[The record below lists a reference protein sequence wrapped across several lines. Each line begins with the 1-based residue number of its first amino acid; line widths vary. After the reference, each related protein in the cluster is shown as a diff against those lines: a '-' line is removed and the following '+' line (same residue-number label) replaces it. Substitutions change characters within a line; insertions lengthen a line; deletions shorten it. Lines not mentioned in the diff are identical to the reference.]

1 MHRVRKW
8 WKLALSIAALVVAAQ
23 IGISILALTRGV
35 HNYLTAHLERA
46 FGRTVEVRHFNVLL
60 LPSPM
65 LDAEQ
70 VSIGEDP
77 AFGNEY
83 FLRAERLTARLR
95 WRGLLR
101 GHFEFGTLSLS
112 RPSLI
117 LVRNDEGAWNLE
129 RWLPPAKSTLGAG
142 ARFYGPRQQQTPS
155 NRLQKIAIDD
165 GRINFKI
172 GDEKL
177 PFAFLGVSGNIEQVS
192 SGRWQL
198 QLEAQPWRSGVTLQ
212 STGTLLVRGDV
223 AGTSAR
229 LQPAELHIHWG
240 KVSLA
245 DLFRLLRGQDY
256 GVRGMFA
263 LDGTA
268 KSGAAGRIL
277 GADLQPGDWT
287 FSVQARASQIHR
299 WDLTERSDNPATNVN
314 LEGRWNTGMRN
325 ISAERLVVETAK
337 SNLRGSA
344 KFALNATPA
353 WEVRVN
359 SAGIQAADVLAWY
372 RAFDPN
378 VNNAI
383 AAEQFFTGAVTLRGW
398 PLEIDEAAFSSLGGE
413 VRVPGLNAPLRIGPF
428 QGGRQRA
435 SLNVAPVRISYAV
448 PETRGAATLITAAAA
463 AKRRSAAESKGSLE
477 IGLTHDFSTRAGAV
491 SIDGRIEN
499 VEDVL
504 KVVSALGR
512 PMNHGWELT
521 GPVSAALH
529 YHWDNEAA
537 TKSWIGHVDVNK
549 ARLQVAGLNQPLQ
562 LNKARLDW
570 NDGLRSASVAD
581 IEGFGATWS
590 GQLAEAAVTDADGSA
605 KWNFQL
611 HANHLDA
618 ADLDR
623 WMGPRARPGW
633 LQRLL
638 PSLLGGNA
646 ANPRASELLR
656 RVNAEGEL
664 RVDEFTLDKITLGQL
679 RASGALHDLHLELRQ
694 AEARCA
700 GGTLRAKLRAAFLP
714 RPSYDVTAELERV
727 DLQQVPTPG
736 NLPERFAG
744 LASGTVH
751 LITEG
756 VGRDELLQNLAGK
769 GDLKLRNMEF
779 HGWDVSASMV
789 DGAPHE
795 GASRWSSGEG
805 TFLVRDRA
813 LVFPGLR
820 LDAGSEMTLLKGTLS
835 FAQDSDLSLQT
846 LIDDHTSIAL
856 PEQGYVL
863 RISGPLDVPKISFER
878 LVAHRP
884 AD

>member
-8 WKLALSIAALVVAAQ
+8 WRLALSIAALVIAAQ
-23 IGISILALTRGV
+23 IGVSVLALARGV

-46 FGRTVEVRHFNVLL
+46 FGRTVEVRHFNILL

-65 LDAEQ
+65 LEAEQ

-142 ARFYGPRQQQTPS
+142 SRFYGPRLQQTLS
-155 NRLQKIAIDD
+155 NRLQKIDIDD

-177 PFAFLGVSGNIEQVS
+177 PFAFLGVSGSVEQVS

-212 STGTLLVRGDV
+212 STGILLVRGDV

-229 LQPAELHIHWG
+229 LQPAEVHIHWG

-256 GVRGMFA
+256 GVRGVFA
-263 LDGTA
+263 LDGAA
-268 KSGAAGRIL
+268 KSAGSDRIA
-277 GADLQPGDWT
+277 GADFQSGEWT
-287 FSVQARASQIHR
+287 FSLQARAAQIHR
-299 WDLTERSDNPATNVN
+299 WDLTERSDNPSTNVN
-314 LEGRWNTGMRN
+314 LEGSWNAGMRT
-325 ISAERLVVETAK
+325 ISAERLVVETAR
-337 SNLRGSA
+337 SNLRGSG
-344 KFALNATPA
+344 KFALNATPS
-353 WEVRVN
+353 WEARVN
-359 SAGIQAADVLAWY
+359 SAGIQAADLLAWY
-372 RAFDPN
+372 RAFDAN
-378 VNNAI
+378 VNNSI
-383 AAEQFFTGAVTLRGW
+383 AAEQFFTGAFTLRGW
-398 PLEIDEAAFSSLGGE
+398 PLEIDQAAFSSLGGE
-413 VRVPGLNAPLRIGPF
+413 VRVPGLNAPLRIGAF
-428 QGGRQRA
+428 QGGRRRA

-448 PETRGAATLITAAAA
+448 PETREGLTLTAAAA
-463 AKRRSAAESKGSLE
+463 TTKRRGTAESKGALE
-477 IGLTHDFSTRAGAV
+477 IGFTHDFSTRTGGLSV
-491 SIDGRIEN
+491 DGRVEN

-504 KVVSALGR
+504 KVMSALGR
-512 PMNHGWELT
+512 PVNRGWELS

-529 YHWDNEAA
+529 YQWDNEAA
-537 TKSWIGHVDVNK
+537 TKRWSGHVDVNK
-549 ARLQVAGLNQPLQ
+549 GRLQVAGLNLPLQ

-570 NDGLRSASVAD
+570 KDGLRSASVAE

-590 GQLAEAAVTDADGSA
+590 GQLAEASVADADGPA

-623 WMGPRARPGW
+623 WIGPRARPGW

-638 PSLLGGNA
+638 SSLLRGSA
-646 ANPRASELLR
+646 ANPGASELLR

-664 RVDEFTLDKITLGQL
+664 RVDEFTLEKIKLGQVH
-679 RASGALHDLHLELRQ
+679 ASGALHDLHLELRQ

-700 GGTLRAKLRAAFLP
+700 GGTLRAKMRAAFLP
-714 RPSYDVTAELERV
+714 RPSYDVTAQLERV
-727 DLQQVPTPG
+727 DLQQIPTPG
-736 NLPERFAG
+736 DLPERFAG

-751 LITEG
+751 LTTQG
-756 VGRDELLQNLAGK
+756 VGREELVEHLAGR
-769 GDLKLRNMEF
+769 GDLRLRNLEF
-779 HGWDVSASMV
+779 HGWDVNASMA
-789 DGAPHE
+789 DGAPRE

-805 TFLVRDRA
+805 AFIVRDRA

-820 LDAGSEMTLLKGTLS
+820 LDGGSEMTLLKGTLS

-846 LIDDHTSIAL
+846 LIDDQTGSAL
-856 PEQGYVL
+856 PEEGYVL
-863 RISGPLDVPKISFER
+863 RISGPLDVPKVSIER

>member
-1 MHRVRKW
+1 M
-8 WKLALSIAALVVAAQ
+8 SIAALLVAAQ
-23 IGISILALTRGV
+23 IGASFLARAPGI
-35 HNYLTAHLERA
+35 HKYLVAHLERA
-46 FGRTVEVRHFNVLL
+46 FGRTVEVRQFNILL
-60 LPSPM
+60 LPSLV

-83 FLRAERLTARLR
+83 FLRAEHLTAGLR
-95 WRGLLR
+95 WSGLLR

-117 LVRNDEGAWNLE
+117 LVRNDEGEWNLE
-129 RWLPPAKSTLGAG
+129 RWLPPARSTLGAG
-142 ARFYGPRQQQTPS
+142 SRFYGPRAQETPS
-155 NRLQKIAIDD
+155 NRLQKIDIDD

-177 PFAFLGVSGNIEQVS
+177 PFAFLGVSGSVEQVS
-192 SGRWQL
+192 SGRWRL

-229 LQPAELHIHWG
+229 LQPAEVHLQWG

-256 GVRGMFA
+256 GVRGVFA

-268 KSGAAGRIL
+268 KSGTSDRI
-277 GADLQPGDWT
+277 ADMQPGDWT
-287 FSVQARASQIHR
+287 FSVQARAAQIHR
-299 WDLTERSDNPATNVN
+299 WDLTERSDNPAANVN
-314 LEGRWNTGMRN
+314 LEGRWNAGMRN

-344 KFALNATPA
+344 RYALNAAPA
-353 WEVRVN
+353 WEVRLD
-359 SAGIQAADVLAWY
+359 SAGIQAADLLTWY

-383 AAEQFFTGAVTLRGW
+383 VAEQFFTGAITLRGW
-398 PLEIDEAAFSSLGGE
+398 PLEVDEAAFSSLGGE
-413 VRVPGLNAPLRIGPF
+413 VRIPGLDAPLRIGAF
-428 QGGRQRA
+428 QGGRQRS
-435 SLNVAPVRISYAV
+435 SLNVAPVRISYAA
-448 PETRGAATLITAAAA
+448 PERSDGAKLAAATV
-463 AKRRSAAESKGSLE
+463 AKRRSAAESKGALE
-477 IGLTHDFSTRAGAV
+477 IGFMHDFSNRAGGV
-491 SIDGRIEN
+491 SIDGRMEN

-504 KVVSALGR
+504 RIMSTLGR
-512 PMNHGWELT
+512 PMNRGWELT
-521 GPVSAALH
+521 GPVSAELH
-529 YHWDNEAA
+529 YQWDNAAA
-537 TKSWIGHVDVNK
+537 TRAWSGHLDANK
-549 ARLQVAGLNQPLQ
+549 ATLQVAGLNLPLQ
-562 LNKARLDW
+562 MNKARLDW
-570 NDGLRSASVAD
+570 SDGLRSASVTD
-581 IEGFGATWS
+581 VEGFGASWS
-590 GQLAEAAVTDADGSA
+590 GQLTQAGVDADGSA

-638 PSLLGGNA
+638 ASLLGGGA
-646 ANPRASELLR
+646 ANPAASELLR
-656 RVNAEGEL
+656 HVNAEGEL
-664 RVDEFTLDKITLGQL
+664 RVDEFTLEKIKLGQV
-679 RASGALHDLHLELRQ
+679 RASGALHDLHLEVRQ

-700 GGTLRAKLRAAFLP
+700 GGKLRAKVRAAFLP
-714 RPSYDVTAELERV
+714 RPSYDVTAELDRV
-727 DLQQVPTPG
+727 DLRQIPAPG
-736 NLPERFAG
+736 NLPERITG

-751 LITEG
+751 LTTQG
-756 VGRDELLQNLAGK
+756 VGREDLLQHLAGK
-769 GDLKLRNMEF
+769 GELKLRDVEF
-779 HGWDVSASMV
+779 RGWDVNASMT

-795 GASRWSSGEG
+795 GASRWASGG
-805 TFLVRDRA
+805 GAFVVRDRGII
-813 LVFPGLR
+813 FPGLR
-820 LDAGSEMTLLKGTLS
+820 LDGASEMTLLKGTLS
-835 FAQDSDLSLQT
+835 FVQDSDLTLQT
-846 LIDDHTSIAL
+846 LIDDQSGASL
-856 PEQGYVL
+856 QEQGYVL
-863 RISGPLDVPKISFER
+863 KISGPLDVPKISIER